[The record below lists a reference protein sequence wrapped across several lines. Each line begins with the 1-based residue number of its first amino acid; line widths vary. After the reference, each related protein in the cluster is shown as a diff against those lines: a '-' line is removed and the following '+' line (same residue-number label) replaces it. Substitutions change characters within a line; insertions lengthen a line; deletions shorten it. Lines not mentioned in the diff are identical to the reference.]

1 MPPAIVLS
9 FSSQVAYGHVG
20 NSAII
25 AALHSTDCTVI
36 DIPTIILSSH
46 PGHGPAATIEV
57 PAEKID
63 EFVDTLADQG
73 RLDNVEAIISGYFCT
88 PRQIAS
94 VRKAVELVK
103 SKNPAARYFCDP
115 VIGDD
120 ITGIYVPQSVAQ
132 AIKIDLIP
140 ISDFILPNMFEF
152 QYLLGHKVTD
162 LHHCIDQA
170 RKNFNARVLIT
181 SVPVD
186 DPTHHGNLLVLPDQA
201 WLCTGRHLDNVPH
214 GTGDLFTGLF
224 AGNYLAVHSYDM
236 ALSYASG
243 QLNKVLK
250 DSVAQGSDELA
261 LFQLKNIPFPPDFP
275 AAKPV

>member
-1 MPPAIVLS
+1 MPPPIVLS
-9 FSSQVAYGHVG
+9 FSSQVAYSHVG
-20 NSAII
+20 NSATI

-63 EFVDTLADQG
+63 QFVDTLADQG
-73 RLDNVEAIISGYFCT
+73 RLDNVKAIISGYFCA

-103 SKNPAARYFCDP
+103 SKNPTAKYFCDP

-120 ITGIYVPQSVAQ
+120 TTGIYVPQSVAR
-132 AIKIDLIP
+132 AIKIELIP
-140 ISDFILPNMFEF
+140 ISDFILPNVFEF
-152 QYLLGHKVTD
+152 QHLLGHKVTD
-162 LHHCIDQA
+162 LNNCIDKA
-170 RKNFNARVLIT
+170 RENFNAHVLIT

-186 DPTHHGNLLVLPDQA
+186 DPAQLGNLLVLPDQA
-201 WLCTGRHLDNVPH
+201 WLCTGPHLDKAPH
-214 GTGDLFTGLF
+214 GTGDLLTGLF
-224 AGNYLAVHSYDM
+224 VGNYLAARPYEM

-243 QLNKVLK
+243 QLNKVLRA
-250 DSVAQGSDELA
+250 SVAEDSDELA
-261 LFQLKNIPFPPDFP
+261 LSQLKNIPFPPDFP
-275 AAKPV
+275 PAKPV